1 VAWTHVLLMN
11 PLGCD
16 ESLSGGQPGPR
27 IEGDTVQ
34 DDAKRHEPLG
44 RWLAVLALALGA
56 FPATAGAAD
65 PELPTS
71 RAAR

>member
-1 VAWTHVLLMN
+1 MH
-11 PLGCD
+11 PLDRD
-16 ESLSGGQPGPR
+16 ESLSGTTGPR

-34 DDAKRHEPLG
+34 DDAKRQAPLG

-65 PELPTS
+65 PELPPS
-71 RAAR
+71 QDAR

>member
-1 VAWTHVLLMN
+1 M
-11 PLGCD
+11 
-16 ESLSGGQPGPR
+16 
-27 IEGDTVQ
+27 Q